1 MRSDILRFYSRLPL
15 TITGVRAFYL
25 LLSFPLLAQPTF
37 TITEAVKQGELIHI
51 ETTALDKL
59 HATLVKPTGKTTVPL
74 FPDGRGGMEG
84 LLPVAVTDP
93 LGLFDVVIAAEDNHP
108 LHTAKVRV
116 VNGKYPIQNISAS
129 TSMKQLTPLPGEMEA
144 MRTLY
149 TAVTPEKKFRTP
161 FQLPVSECRNSPFGV
176 LRYHNGK
183 PSGNFHRGLDLRS
196 PLGTPIHA
204 PAAGTVKVAQMF
216 RLHGGTVG
224 IDHGQGVTSHYL
236 HMSKIA
242 AVEGQEVKPGD
253 LLGYVGSTGFA
264 TGPHLH
270 WGLYVHAVPTNP
282 ERFVQG
288 LKYCYVPPPAA
299 KKTTAKKK

>member
-1 MRSDILRFYSRLPL
+1 MRSDILKFYSRLPL
-15 TITGVRAFYL
+15 TITGVKAFYL
-25 LLSFPLLAQPTF
+25 LLTIPLLGQPTF
-37 TITEAVKQGELIHI
+37 TITETVKQGELIHI
-51 ETTALDKL
+51 ETTASDKL
-59 HATLVKPTGKTTVPL
+59 YATLVKSAGKTTVPL
-74 FPDGRGGMEG
+74 FADGKGGMEG

-93 LGLFDVVIAAEDNHP
+93 VGLFDVVIASDDNQP
-108 LHTAKVRV
+108 LHTATVRV
-116 VNGKYPIQNISAS
+116 INGKYPIRNISAS
-129 TSMKQLTPLPGEMEA
+129 ASMKQLTPLPGEMEA
-144 MRTLY
+144 MRALY
-149 TAVTPEKKFRTP
+149 SSVTPERKFRTP

-196 PLGTPIHA
+196 PMGTPIHA

-224 IDHGQGVTSHYL
+224 IDHGQGVSSHYL

-242 AVEGQEVKPGD
+242 AVEGQEVKAGD
-253 LLGYVGSTGFA
+253 VLGYAGSTGFA

-288 LKYCYVPPPAA
+288 LKYCYVPPPA